1 MPSTDGSRSRSKLMD
16 EVKRLVKRGIDMFEY
31 WLDELP
37 EPLPS
42 ILGIILF
49 FFTVACIIDYVPKFM
64 IYGVLLYLFVKYP
77 KNSLS
82 MMAAIVQIGLF
93 LYISAWLAMEV
104 NPYLGLIVF
113 LGPAIWQIIKWF
125 K

>member
-1 MPSTDGSRSRSKLMD
+1 MPSANESRSKLMD
-16 EVKRLVKRGIDMFEY
+16 EVKRLAKKGIDMFED

-49 FFTVACIIDYVPKFM
+49 FLTVACIIDYVPKFM
-64 IYGVLLYLFVKYP
+64 IYGALLYLFVKYP

-82 MMAAIVQIGLF
+82 MMAAVIQIGLF

-104 NPYLGLIVF
+104 NPYLGLLFF
-113 LGPAIWQIIKWF
+113 LGLSIWKIIKWF